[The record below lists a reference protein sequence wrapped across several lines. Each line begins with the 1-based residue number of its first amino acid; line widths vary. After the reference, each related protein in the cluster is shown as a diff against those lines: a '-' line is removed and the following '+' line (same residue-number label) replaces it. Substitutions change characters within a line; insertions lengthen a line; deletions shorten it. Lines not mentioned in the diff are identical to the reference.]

1 MVLRVFCGTWNVNG
15 KKPSVRL
22 EPWLFPDGMDAQ
34 PPDIFIIGI
43 QEAQALT
50 AMTAVVTDPAKGKAW
65 SEAIRKLLKPD
76 YYMVCFRQLVGI
88 VLLICAH
95 RDVQVDDLLEAD
107 AGTGFL
113 NVAGNKGG
121 VAARFAVKGISISC
135 VSSHLAAHEENI
147 SKRNQ
152 NFQDILKRATFAEPM
167 FVEDLGNPARDIH
180 ILDHDVVFWVGD
192 MNYRI
197 NLPVREVMQLIE
209 QRDWSSLARY
219 DQLKTE
225 MNASRVAP
233 GFEEGSL
240 NFAPTYKHNSDTN
253 SYRMDEEGGI
263 KRTPSWTDRILWRS
277 RLGVRLLA
285 YRRHEVYSSDHRP
298 VSALFDI
305 PTEAVD
311 RGILDD
317 RTPLRSVARNRSL
330 RDDLGDWVHGQ
341 RAFDDLS
348 LLSNEHST
356 EYNTINFTSQT
367 LVLPMLS
374 YGKRVQANLVGTHT
388 SRNATVVSIDPKTI
402 PSWCTVYINGRIPPT
417 TIIPAQP
424 IDMVVTAMVSKKD
437 GAAEKLTLQGE
448 PLFADFVLIVEGTK
462 SGPVRVR
469 GTYEKSCFGISLE
482 NLLWYW
488 GPLRHKAVPSSVP
501 QVLPKEV
508 WLLGNSLVGSAQ
520 PFPLNTSGRED
531 FSGVRDQIDR
541 GEEVH
546 PGDHVAAAMCLL
558 AFLRELPE
566 PALSRG
572 DAESFSEEEAKI
584 GSLKAAATVLNAMP
598 SSKRNLVVYVSGLL
612 DYLPKGND
620 HPAVLSA
627 LAAALLQ
634 DFKDAALVLKSTSL
648 LTATPLTML
657 FPSMVRLRRERL
669 SRTPSSSLENMGRS
683 SSRPRRPS

>member
-1 MVLRVFCGTWNVNG
+1 
-15 KKPSVRL
+15 
-22 EPWLFPDGMDAQ
+22 
-34 PPDIFIIGI
+34 
-43 QEAQALT
+43 
-50 AMTAVVTDPAKGKAW
+50 
-65 SEAIRKLLKPD
+65 
-76 YYMVCFRQLVGI
+76 
-88 VLLICAH
+88 
-95 RDVQVDDLLEAD
+95 
-107 AGTGFL
+107 
-113 NVAGNKGG
+113 
-121 VAARFAVKGISISC
+121 
-135 VSSHLAAHEENI
+135 
-147 SKRNQ
+147 
-152 NFQDILKRATFAEPM
+152 
-167 FVEDLGNPARDIH
+167 
-180 ILDHDVVFWVGD
+180 
-192 MNYRI
+192 
-197 NLPVREVMQLIE
+197 
-209 QRDWSSLARY
+209 
-219 DQLKTE
+219 
-225 MNASRVAP
+225 
-233 GFEEGSL
+233 
-240 NFAPTYKHNSDTN
+240 
-253 SYRMDEEGGI
+253 
-263 KRTPSWTDRILWRS
+263 
-277 RLGVRLLA
+277 
-285 YRRHEVYSSDHRP
+285 
-298 VSALFDI
+298 
-305 PTEAVD
+305 
-311 RGILDD
+311 
-317 RTPLRSVARNRSL
+317 
-330 RDDLGDWVHGQ
+330 
-341 RAFDDLS
+341 
-348 LLSNEHST
+348 
-356 EYNTINFTSQT
+356 
-367 LVLPMLS
+367 MLS